1 MIKWMDMKNCSKQWN
16 LEVINECVT
25 LSLILGLV
33 TLSMTFENTM
43 SCHWTQLI
51 GEVKQ

>member
-1 MIKWMDMKNCSKQWN
+1 MKSCSKQWN
-16 LEVINECVT
+16 LEIINGCIT

-33 TLSMTFENTM
+33 TLSTTLESTA
-43 SCHWTQLI
+43 SCHWTQLT